1 MRDEV
6 IPKQQLVA
14 VTLKTFFHHV
24 DMMCV
29 RLGIALHEPGI
40 ERQASSPCVGRQKYS

>member
-24 DMMCV
+24 NMMCV
-29 RLGIALHEPGI
+29 RTRLGIALQN
-40 ERQASSPCVGRQKYS
+40 QA